1 VIRRQASDADGPV
14 APMPPGEIELRKLFP
29 NMITAASLCAGLA
42 AVHYA
47 TQGMLREALVAVIIS
62 FILDGLDG
70 RMARLL
76 RATSRFGEVF
86 DSMADFMAFGVAPAF
101 IIYQWQLKN
110 ADVFGKETEVIGLAV
125 VMLFALCAAIRLA
138 RFAASVSKKR
148 PGAPTGKFF
157 SGLPA
162 PSAGGAVLIPPML
175 ELSSLKLSIPPTMT
189 IAWTAILAI
198 FMVSKIPMWS
208 VKGLRVSRRIVPAL
222 IAGVALVVFGIM
234 KDGWLTA
241 SIVFGIYILSFPLGV
256 FGYRKAVKKEAS
268 EVIWHDPAT
277 KS

>member
-1 VIRRQASDADGPV
+1 VSPEGARDGETPLR
-14 APMPPGEIELRKLFP
+14 PGEVELRKLFP

-47 TQGMLREALVAVIIS
+47 TQSLFKEALVAVIIS

-101 IIYQWQLKN
+101 IIYQWKFAGAN
-110 ADVFGKETEVIGLAV
+110 STGRDTELIGLLV

-148 PGAPTGKFF
+148 PGAPTGRFF
-157 SGLPA
+157 AGLPA

-175 ELSSLKLSIPPTMT
+175 ELSSLKLTISPWLT
-189 IAWTAILAI
+189 IAWTAMLAI

-208 VKGLRVSRRIVPAL
+208 VKGMRVSRRIVPAL
-222 IAGVALVVFGIM
+222 IAGVALLVFGIM
-234 KDGWLTA
+234 IDGWLTA

-256 FGYRKAVKKEAS
+256 LGYRRAAKKEAS
-268 EVIWHDPAT
+268 EVIFHDAGAA
-277 KS
+277 KL